1 MERLLVLALL
11 IFPITAVAIPI
22 TYRFDMP
29 AFDSFSLAG
38 QTSVLDVTV
47 DNGGASA
54 SNQSYLNTDIKAY
67 SVQVGSMMLS
77 LNNIDDFATYEGSA
91 NYITTDSMGNAVLD
105 LSTNIASLT
114 VMTNGFSHIQ
124 LGTLLLGGGG
134 LKYPENP
141 I

>member
-1 MERLLVLALL
+1 
-11 IFPITAVAIPI
+11 
-22 TYRFDMP
+22 
-29 AFDSFSLAG
+29 
-38 QTSVLDVTV
+38 
-47 DNGGASA
+47 
-54 SNQSYLNTDIKAY
+54 
-67 SVQVGSMMLS
+67 MMLS

-134 LKYPENP
+134 WAPYSIYFDANTNGAIIGTFTVEGAVVP
-141 I
+141 IPSALWLFGSGLLGLVGIARRKKSA